1 MKSLYSAL
9 FVCVLALSAGGC
21 VFLDT
26 SMISYGQKADGF
38 EEGIVAFNTS
48 DYQGAA
54 RMLKSPAENGNVDA
68 QYLLGLI
75 YLNGLTDGRR
85 NSYMAEKWLGMAAQ
99 AGHTAAQV
107 QLAFLYQDSSAPIYN
122 PLAAYRWF
130 DILIAER
137 PQYRETLDSL
147 HWSLLN
153 QGKLAQAE
161 ALDIIPPK
169 YVYYRGLDYN
179 DLFPPR

>member
-1 MKSLYSAL
+1 MRPVYSAL
-9 FVCVLALSAGGC
+9 FACIFVLSAAGC
-21 VFLDT
+21 AFLDMST
-26 SMISYGQKADGF
+26 ISYGQKAEGY

-48 DYQGAA
+48 DYQGAL
-54 RMLKSPAENGNVDA
+54 RYLKDPAENGNVNA

-137 PQYRETLDSL
+137 PQYREMLDSL

-153 QGKLAQAE
+153 QGKLTQAE
-161 ALDIIPPK
+161 ELDIIPPK
-169 YVYYRGLDYN
+169 YVYYRGIDYN